1 MIQVQCYKVRVSLY
15 IGHVEGEHQHHSRAR
30 SPMEAAAP
38 AEPNAVKAKKEDKE
52 FTYERVADD
61 EATLEEEEKME
72 QGDVKVRVAQHTRAT
87 HALRLLPMRVMRL
100 LCLAEGADEPGGGG
114 EPAD

>member
-1 MIQVQCYKVRVSLY
+1 MEGIRNPTNGTKY
-15 IGHVEGEHQHHSRAR
+15 IGHVSREHQHHSRAR
-30 SPMEAAAP
+30 SPMEAPSAP

-72 QGDVKVRVAQHTRAT
+72 QGDVKVRT
-87 HALRLLPMRVMRL
+87 HAPHTPCACCRCV
-100 LCLAEGADEPGGGG
+100 
-114 EPAD
+114 

>member
-1 MIQVQCYKVRVSLY
+1 
-15 IGHVEGEHQHHSRAR
+15 
-30 SPMEAAAP
+30 MEAAP

-72 QGDVKVRVAQHTRAT
+72 QGDVKVRVWLSTHTRHT
-87 HALRLLPMRVMRL
+87 RLALV
-100 LCLAEGADEPGGGG
+100 ADACDAPFVFGRRS
-114 EPAD
+114 

>member
-1 MIQVQCYKVRVSLY
+1 
-15 IGHVEGEHQHHSRAR
+15 
-30 SPMEAAAP
+30 MEAPSAP

-72 QGDVKVRVAQHTRAT
+72 QGDVKVRVNQHT
-87 HALRLLPMRVMRL
+87 HAPHTP
-100 LCLAEGADEPGGGG
+100 CACC
-114 EPAD
+114 

>member
-1 MIQVQCYKVRVSLY
+1 
-15 IGHVEGEHQHHSRAR
+15 
-30 SPMEAAAP
+30 MEAAAP

-72 QGDVKVRVAQHTRAT
+72 QGDVKVRVNQHT
-87 HALRLLPMRVMRL
+87 HAPHTPCACCRCV
-100 LCLAEGADEPGGGG
+100 
-114 EPAD
+114 